1 LLAELIDGK
10 VTFGEVMDSIEAPS
24 FGFHLVCSD
33 SFLRV
38 LGITINEQSE
48 VDGIVGEARS
58 GDGGLGVSL

>member
-1 LLAELIDGK
+1 MIDGK
-10 VTFGEVMDSIEAPS
+10 VTFGEAMDSIGALLP

-38 LGITINEQSE
+38 RGITINEQSK
-48 VDGIVGEARS
+48 VDGIVEHIREVRS